1 MNEREVIKVFL
12 NPEPIYPSA
21 SFLIWKFSVLTKV
34 LKNQVLKADLPHNRP
49 FPRHWCNK
57 KRYLY
62 FSQKSDSNQ
71 NLDFN
76 PVPPHIC
83 KYFEPAFEYLHLKS
97 FVPSQDEVKLQL
109 YEIWTLMILSL
120 AQLAHFRRQS

>member
-1 MNEREVIKVFL
+1 MEIFST
-12 NPEPIYPSA
+12 YQSA
-21 SFLIWKFSVLTKV
+21 Q
-34 LKNQVLKADLPHNRP
+34 NQVLKADLPHNRP

-76 PVPPHIC
+76 PVPPQMFQRRTTDGQSC
-83 KYFEPAFEYLHLKS
+83 
-97 FVPSQDEVKLQL
+97 PSTTRAPQREWHFMHTNVHNS
-109 YEIWTLMILSL
+109 LMSMAIL
-120 AQLAHFRRQS
+120 

>member
-1 MNEREVIKVFL
+1 MEIFST
-12 NPEPIYPSA
+12 YQSA
-21 SFLIWKFSVLTKV
+21 Q
-34 LKNQVLKADLPHNRP
+34 NQVLKADLPHNRP

-76 PVPPHIC
+76 PVPPHLPDRT
-83 KYFEPAFEYLHLKS
+83 FGLVSTFG
-97 FVPSQDEVKLQL
+97 Q
-109 YEIWTLMILSL
+109 
-120 AQLAHFRRQS
+120 